1 MLIVLSP
8 AKSLDL
14 DTPPTT
20 DRRTTPQ
27 FIDRAAELIRVL
39 KAYSPAQ
46 VGALMSISD
55 PLAVLN
61 VTRYAS

>member
-20 DRRTTPQ
+20 EQRTTPQ
-27 FIDRAAELIRVL
+27 FIDRAA
-39 KAYSPAQ
+39 S
-46 VGALMSISD
+46 
-55 PLAVLN
+55 
-61 VTRYAS
+61 